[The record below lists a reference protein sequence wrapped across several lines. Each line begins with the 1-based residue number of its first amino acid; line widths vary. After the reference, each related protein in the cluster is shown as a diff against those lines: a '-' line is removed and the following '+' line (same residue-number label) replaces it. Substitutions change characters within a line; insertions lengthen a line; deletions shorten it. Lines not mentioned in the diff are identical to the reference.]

1 MTLRTLAALG
11 LACTALLTGCATDH
25 TTDAAKPPHPADP
38 STPSRAATTAGT
50 VSAGTVSI
58 GTATAG
64 TARAGTA
71 TTGTDSAGTAT
82 AGTPTAP
89 AGTSAARPLFHRA
102 PELDLDETLAGRQE
116 PITGNASFAF
126 TGGRKGDTLIL
137 AVRCQGEGRVEVT
150 VRPVH
155 VAFALRCPADRA
167 DTVYHQV
174 RVTRTGRGGT
184 ASVQA
189 PSTVRWSMTVG
200 RTRS

>member
-25 TTDAAKPPHPADP
+25 TTDAAKPPHPAAP

-50 VSAGTVSI
+50 VSTGTATAGTDST

-64 TARAGTA
+64 TAPAA
-71 TTGTDSAGTAT
+71 
-82 AGTPTAP
+82 TAP

-116 PITGNASFAF
+116 PMTGNASFTF
-126 TGGRKGDTLIL
+126 TKGRKGDTLIL

-174 RVTRTGRGGT
+174 RVTGTARGGT